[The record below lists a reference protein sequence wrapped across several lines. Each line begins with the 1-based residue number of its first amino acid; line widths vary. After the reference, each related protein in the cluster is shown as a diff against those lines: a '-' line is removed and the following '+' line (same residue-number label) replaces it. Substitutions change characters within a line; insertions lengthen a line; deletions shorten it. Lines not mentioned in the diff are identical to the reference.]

1 MELNDKWLRIIGM
14 PVTAI
19 SVSLYWGWQEWIA
32 GTFMIFREISISL
45 IFTVIIWEGCRSIH
59 TFFLKKYPDHSSVR
73 KRIVIEMF
81 FCLSFA
87 VLMSLVI
94 GVMVSNFLEERAS
107 RQGPL
112 NMACVI
118 SAVAPTILFM
128 AIYEARYFL
137 NQWENN
143 IKQAEEL
150 ARVHLISQFETL
162 KKQLDPHFL
171 FNSLNTLASLIELN
185 NEPAQAYLER
195 LSDVYRY
202 VLETRNKTTVS
213 IEEELQ
219 FLESYMYLNKVRFR
233 DNLLISKDL
242 SPGIY
247 EKHIPTLSLQLLVEN
262 AIKHNIVS
270 KENPLHIQI
279 YSQGEEIVVSNNK
292 QIKTTL
298 ERSTRVGLNNIRE
311 RYQLLTSRNISVRN
325 TEDSFQVSLPLLQA
339 SYV

>member
-19 SVSLYWGWQEWIA
+19 SVSFYWGWEEWMK
-32 GTFMIFREISISL
+32 GSLMIFREIAISL
-45 IFTVIIWEGCRSIH
+45 IFTVLIWEGCRSIH
-59 TFFLKKYPDHSSVR
+59 LFLLKKYPDHSSVR
-73 KRIVIEMF
+73 KRIIIEMF
-81 FCLSFA
+81 LCLSFA

-94 GVMVSNFLEERAS
+94 GVAVNNFLEARAN
-107 RQGPL
+107 RQGPF

-118 SAVAPTILFM
+118 SAVAPTILFL
-128 AIYEARYFL
+128 AVYEAIYFL

-143 IKQAEEL
+143 IKQTEEL
-150 ARVHLISQFETL
+150 ARVHLVSQFETL

-219 FLESYMYLNKVRFR
+219 FLEAYMYLNKVRFR

-247 EKHIPTLSLQLLVEN
+247 EKHIPALSLQLLVEN
-262 AIKHNIVS
+262 AIKHNVIS

-279 YSQGEEIVVSNNK
+279 YSQGEEIVVENNK
-292 QIKTTL
+292 QIKSTL

-311 RYQLLTSRNISVRN
+311 RYQLLTARSISIRN